1 MRISDWSSNMCSSD
15 LSSLGNPEMRSVTM
29 HRVARSALA
38 DLAADVKVSR
48 ASARWDEVLERDD
61 GAIVARARTDR
72 IAACAKP
79 AVAGSLQIEA
89 RIKIERRAIVAQLA
103 QQPDADPTHT
113 PNAVWPGDRRP
124 GADREGEAGVS

>member
-1 MRISDWSSNMCSSD
+1 
-15 LSSLGNPEMRSVTM
+15 MRSVTM

-79 AVAGSLQIEA
+79 AVAGPLQIEA
-89 RIKIERRAIVAQLA
+89 RIKIERGANVAQLGA
-103 QQPDADPTHT
+103 QPAAASHHQLDADR
-113 PNAVWPGDRRP
+113 PGDGRRGP
-124 GADREGEAGVS
+124 RGDVDELEGIILPAKQTAGRSG

>member
-1 MRISDWSSNMCSSD
+1 
-15 LSSLGNPEMRSVTM
+15 MRSVTM

-79 AVAGSLQIEA
+79 AVAGPLQIDA
-89 RIKIERRAIVAQLA
+89 RIKIERGATLAQLGA
-103 QQPDADPTHT
+103 QPAAATHHQIDPVRLGHRRLRTRLTGAAFGRPPLPPPPSLADA
-113 PNAVWPGDRRP
+113 AR
-124 GADREGEAGVS
+124 